1 MKIIIVIALL
11 LTGGFFLYRHFF
23 TAKTT
28 SSIKEVTYGPF
39 TIKMERFST
48 WSFNMNVG
56 REVEHVSISYSVWHK
71 GQPVKFSAKLQT
83 NTGFSHLWR
92 VYILKDAPYP
102 TLIAGSQSLYLI
114 CEKND
119 SLMMTP
125 IEEQSTDF
133 ANLQWLDADKGQPT
147 PAFDVFMSDERDGDG
162 KVDTLQGG
170 KYLLVNRHQVLH
182 VPTLKQYPL
191 NVNNEAI
198 DNYGYA
204 KEVLAF
210 SPDQQTIVFPAD
222 FQTWNSPDKPKF
234 KKALI
239 AYTYQDNRG
248 YVIPFG
254 KTETRLYSDE
264 AINQEWFKTYFEWQ
278 EKDGKLVLNKK
289 KLDRLPFFTGKT
301 DAENYAYSLYP
312 VKPEMQQILLD
323 FMMSKMG
330 WTKADISG
338 TSEHEYTGK
347 VINIGKGDIL
357 LSLRYTDLT
366 LSLSKDLYKGDEKKC
381 REKRR
386 EITDAFD
393 LLLREGKYQEYFLEI
408 PESESWE

>member
-1 MKIIIVIALL
+1 
-11 LTGGFFLYRHFF
+11 
-23 TAKTT
+23 
-28 SSIKEVTYGPF
+28 
-39 TIKMERFST
+39 
-48 WSFNMNVG
+48 
-56 REVEHVSISYSVWHK
+56 
-71 GQPVKFSAKLQT
+71 
-83 NTGFSHLWR
+83 
-92 VYILKDAPYP
+92 
-102 TLIAGSQSLYLI
+102 
-114 CEKND
+114 
-119 SLMMTP
+119 
-125 IEEQSTDF
+125 
-133 ANLQWLDADKGQPT
+133 
-147 PAFDVFMSDERDGDG
+147 MSDERDGDG